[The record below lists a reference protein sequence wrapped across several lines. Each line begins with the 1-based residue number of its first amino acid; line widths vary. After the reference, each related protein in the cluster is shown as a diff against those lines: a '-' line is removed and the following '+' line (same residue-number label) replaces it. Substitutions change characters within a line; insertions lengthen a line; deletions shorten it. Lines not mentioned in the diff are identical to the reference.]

1 MCENA
6 LTYRY
11 SHYQVSKE
19 RANHLSAEKSPDIVT
34 ARAEKTTTASV
45 NVSFFAQKKIAE
57 TMSGVGAGPRSDLR
71 DLFVSIHPRGAAIE
85 IFWRNKLSSRV
96 HYTYPRQLPCHA
108 KWHFKVRKTGL
119 DRPPAESDREKIHE
133 PDQNSCDFSRCDP
146 NGYRSNKRVHFWYN
160 CC

>member
-19 RANHLSAEKSPDIVT
+19 RANHLSTGKSPGIAA

-57 TMSGVGAGPRSDLR
+57 TMLGVGAGPRSDLR

-85 IFWRNKLSSRV
+85 IFWRIEFPSRV
-96 HYTYPRQLPCHA
+96 HYTCPSQSPCHA
-108 KWHFKVRKTGL
+108 TWHFKVRKTGL
-119 DRPPAESDREKIHE
+119 DRPTAESDREKIHE

-146 NGYRSNKRVHFWYN
+146 DGYRSNRMDRFWYN